1 MEKNE
6 EGGLDP
12 KEVRKRLLERLE
24 REGIKI
30 VTSNSDNKSR
40 VWVEI
45 KPFRK

>member
-12 KEVRKRLLERLE
+12 KEQRRRLLERFK

-30 VTSNSDNKSR
+30 VTSNRDHKPR

-45 KPFRK
+45 KPSRK